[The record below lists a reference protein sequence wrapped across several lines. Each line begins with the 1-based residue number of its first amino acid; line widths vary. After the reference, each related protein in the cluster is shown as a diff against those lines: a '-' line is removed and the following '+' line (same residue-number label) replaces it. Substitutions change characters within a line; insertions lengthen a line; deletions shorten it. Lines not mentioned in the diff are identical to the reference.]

1 MKLKSWIFEGIRWI
15 AALAMVACL
24 ILIFGGDPVSNAE
37 FADVSAAVLP
47 EVDTANMQEAESQ
60 MVKRLYGLDPVQF
73 EGCILYYPLTN
84 MDAEELLLIKLKDVS
99 QQEAIRSAVEAR
111 LQTQKNTF
119 DGYGV
124 DQMDL
129 LTNYCVVDVR
139 ENYALF
145 VVSKTSE
152 AAQSAFR
159 DAL

>member
-1 MKLKSWIFEGIRWI
+1 M
-15 AALAMVACL
+15 
-24 ILIFGGDPVSNAE
+24 
-37 FADVSAAVLP
+37 
-47 EVDTANMQEAESQ
+47 
-60 MVKRLYGLDPVQF
+60 
-73 EGCILYYPLTN
+73 
-84 MDAEELLLIKLKDVS
+84 
-99 QQEAIRSAVEAR
+99 EAR

-139 ENYALF
+139 GNYALF